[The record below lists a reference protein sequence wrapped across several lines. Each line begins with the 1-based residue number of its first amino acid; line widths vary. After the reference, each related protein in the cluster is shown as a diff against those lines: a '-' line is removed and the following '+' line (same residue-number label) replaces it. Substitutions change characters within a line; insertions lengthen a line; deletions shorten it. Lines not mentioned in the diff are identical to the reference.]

1 MELTHRYS
9 LLHQIIPWIAD
20 KVGGGQRR
28 DQDLESRNV
37 DGPVLVNPSAQP
49 TVLAKKPIN
58 PSLTLG
64 GVSRRA
70 IKKLASEHLF
80 RLRDYFYGISSS
92 YPIIRLCPWL
102 YAM

>member
-1 MELTHRYS
+1 M
-9 LLHQIIPWIAD
+9 AD

-58 PSLTLG
+58 PSLTLVG
-64 GVSRRA
+64 LVVELS
-70 IKKLASEHLF
+70 KSYLF